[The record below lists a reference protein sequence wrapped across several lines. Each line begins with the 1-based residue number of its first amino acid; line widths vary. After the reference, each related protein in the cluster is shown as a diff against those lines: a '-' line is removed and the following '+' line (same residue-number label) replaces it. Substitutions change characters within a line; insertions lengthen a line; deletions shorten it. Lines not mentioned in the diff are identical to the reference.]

1 MVGFATR
8 DNALARQPRPS
19 LAYRPLPPTHA
30 MALTLA
36 LRDGD
41 AADIDTPL
49 LGVLLQTGNELPSA
63 LSRLDDKLG
72 GALARSLARGDFRG
86 ARDETLHFDGAT
98 SGAGRVL
105 LVGMGTPTET
115 AASYRRASALLGR
128 RAHGMGAGSVAVI
141 APGSD
146 DDAVESIA
154 IGLNMGP
161 WEYID
166 LKTPP
171 PEAERKKPLTK
182 ATIIVSR
189 LSSRSASGEGKNA
202 KDALSRG
209 EAIAAGYDV
218 SRRLAQM
225 PGNLCTPDLL
235 AKTATEIGRR
245 HKLKVTVLGRKEMEK
260 QKMGSFLCVAQGT
273 PQDPKLVTME
283 YRKGK
288 RGDAPIVLVGKGL
301 CFDTGGISIK
311 PADRME
317 LMKFDMCG
325 AAGVIGAMEAIARL
339 KLKVNVVG
347 MFGATTNMPS
357 GTAVKPGDVVISS
370 IGKSIEIINTDAEG
384 RLVLADVLS
393 YARRFKPAAV
403 IDAATLTGAC
413 VIALGHTATGVLGND
428 QALVDEVLGAAK
440 KAAEPGWQ
448 LPLWDDYKEL
458 IKSDVADIKNSGG
471 RAAGT
476 ITAALFLKE
485 FAEEYPWVH
494 LDIAGTAYSE
504 SDLVAIPRGPTGV
517 PTGTFVEF
525 VRGRAG

>member
-1 MVGFATR
+1 
-8 DNALARQPRPS
+8 
-19 LAYRPLPPTHA
+19 
-30 MALTLA
+30 MALSLA

-49 LGVLLQTGNELPSA
+49 LGVLLPAGTEMPGA
-63 LSRLDDKLG
+63 LRALDDRLG
-72 GALARSLARGDFRG
+72 GAIRRTLDRGDFRG
-86 ARDETLHFDGAT
+86 ARDESLHLDGG
-98 SGAGRVL
+98 SSRAGRVL
-105 LVGMGTPTET
+105 LVGLGTPTELP
-115 AASYRRASALLGR
+115 AALRRGASLLGR
-128 RAHGMGAGSVAVI
+128 KAHGMGVGALAVV
-141 APGSD
+141 APGT
-146 DDAVESIA
+146 DADAAEAIA
-154 IGLNMGP
+154 IGLNLGA
-161 WEYID
+161 WEYLD

-182 ATIIVSR
+182 ATIVAGDAK
-189 LSSRSASGEGKNA
+189 AS

-209 EAIAAGYDV
+209 ESIAAGYEL

-225 PGNLCTPDLL
+225 PGNVCTPDLL

-245 HKLKVTVLGRKEMEK
+245 HKLKVTVLGRREMER

-273 PQDPKLVTME
+273 EQDPKLVTME
-283 YRKGK
+283 YRKGR
-288 RGDAPIVLVGKGL
+288 RGDAPVVLVGKGL

-317 LMKFDMCG
+317 FMKFDMCG
-325 AAGVIGAMEAIARL
+325 AAGVLGAMEAIGRL

-347 MFGATTNMPS
+347 IFGATTNMPS
-357 GTAVKPGDVVISS
+357 GNAVKPGDVVISHL
-370 IGKSIEIINTDAEG
+370 GKSIEIINTDAEG
-384 RLVLADVLS
+384 RLVLADLLS

-413 VIALGHTATGVLGND
+413 VIALGHTATGVLGTD
-428 QALVDEVLGAAK
+428 QALVDEVIAA
-440 KAAEPGWQ
+440 ARRATEPGWQ

-458 IKSDVADIKNSGG
+458 IKSDVADMKNSGG
-471 RAAGT
+471 RAGGT
-476 ITAALFLKE
+476 ISAAMFLKE

-517 PTGTFVEF
+517 PTGTFVVF
-525 VRGRAG
+525 VRGRAR